1 VLIPAFGDQL
11 GSAVGTASADA
22 AAITVHSLMILPFR
36 AYDRIIGVLALLR
49 LVPDRPYTAEDLA
62 FFHELSNR
70 AALALDNARLY
81 DETQAAVRAR
91 DEFLSAAAHELRTP
105 ITTVKGYAQML
116 LRAQI
121 RAGLASDHASQF
133 LQAID
138 EATERL
144 RVLADDL
151 LDVSHLRL
159 GQMPLHLQPLDLV
172 DLAGRTIRRLEP
184 GLDARYTLI
193 LESQWPAAVVH
204 ADPNR
209 IEQVL
214 ANILNNAVKYSP
226 AGGEIR
232 TVIAT
237 DGAGI
242 RLSVRDPGIGLPPEA
257 VESIFAPFNRADNA
271 VRDNIPG
278 LGLGLYICDSI
289 VRRHGGRITAESA
302 GEGHGTTF
310 HLWLPTNGSPDADP
324 PG

>member
-1 VLIPAFGDQL
+1 
-11 GSAVGTASADA
+11 
-22 AAITVHSLMILPFR
+22 MILPFR
-36 AYDRIIGVLALLR
+36 SHDRITGALGLLR

-62 FFHELSNR
+62 YFQELSDR
-70 AALALDNARLY
+70 TALALDNARLY
-81 DETQAAVRAR
+81 QETQVAVRAR

-121 RAGLASDHASQF
+121 RAGLASAHASQF

-144 RVLADDL
+144 RVLSDDL
-151 LDVSHLRL
+151 LDVSRLRL
-159 GQMPLHLQPLDLV
+159 GQMPLHLQPLDLGE
-172 DLAGRTIRRLEP
+172 LAGRLIRRLESR
-184 GLDARYTLI
+184 LDGRHAVT
-193 LESQWPAAVVH
+193 LESRLPAAVVP
-204 ADPNR
+204 ADPTR

-214 ANILNNAVKYSP
+214 ANMFDNAVKYSP

-232 TVIAT
+232 IVIVA

-271 VRDNIPG
+271 IRDNIPG

-289 VRRHGGRITAESA
+289 VRRHGGHITAESA
-302 GEGHGTTF
+302 GEGHGTTV
-310 HLWLPTNGSPDADP
+310 HLWLPTAGIAEAEVDR
-324 PG
+324 